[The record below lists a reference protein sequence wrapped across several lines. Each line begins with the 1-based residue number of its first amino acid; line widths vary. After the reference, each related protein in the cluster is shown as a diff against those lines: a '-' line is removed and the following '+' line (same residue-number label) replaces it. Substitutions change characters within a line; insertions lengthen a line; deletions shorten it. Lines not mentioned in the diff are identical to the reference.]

1 MNFAKRNKSIVDF
14 LFILTLFGAF
24 AVSALFVLVFGSRI
38 YERTASDMQ
47 VNFEKRT
54 ALSYITEKV
63 RSHDFGGGVE
73 VDDFDL
79 NSATDGNHSVLKL
92 YQTVGGKEYV
102 TYMFVADGYL
112 KEFTSSSDYEFDY
125 ESGTKILPIKE
136 FSVKKVGDALYRFD
150 VVDENGEN
158 TDFFVT
164 LYSASDGENINE

>member
-47 VNFEKRT
+47 SNFEKRT

-63 RSHDFGGGVE
+63 RSHDFSGGVD
-73 VDDFDL
+73 VDDFDS
-79 NSATDGNHSVLKL
+79 NSAIDGDHSVLKL
-92 YQTVGGKEYV
+92 YQTVGGKEYI

-112 KEFTSSSDYEFDY
+112 KEITVAEDYEFNY
-125 ESGTKILPIKE
+125 ESGTKILPIKGFRVRKE
-136 FSVKKVGDALYRFD
+136 GEALYRFN

-158 TDFFVT
+158 TEFFVT